1 MKRYD
6 ISTFYTNENK
16 KQYIVFSTS
25 YISPLK
31 YINEI
36 EKELSNEVHSETE
49 IFFDLLLSSGNSKER
64 FGRAIYDGKQFDKKS
79 FEYLSVPK
87 QDFLRSFSAKYYEK
101 YNNYVE
107 NSILNS
113 IQRKML
119 CKGIC
124 I

>member
-6 ISTFYTNENK
+6 IRSFYTNENK

-31 YINEI
+31 FIKEI
-36 EKELSNEVHSETE
+36 EEELSNQVNTE
-49 IFFDLLLSSGNSKER
+49 IEVIFDLLLSSGNSKER
-64 FGRAIYDGKQFDKKS
+64 YGKAIYDGEQFNRES
-79 FEYLSVPK
+79 FQYINVLK
-87 QDFLRSFSAKYYEK
+87 TDILRRFSAKYYEK
-101 YNNYVE
+101 RNDFLD

-113 IQRKML
+113 ILKKML
-119 CKGIC
+119 CNGIC

>member
-6 ISTFYTNENK
+6 IRSFYTNENK
-16 KQYIVFSTS
+16 KQYIIFSTS

-31 YINEI
+31 FIDEI
-36 EKELSNEVHSETE
+36 EEELSNEIHSEKE
-49 IFFDLLLSSGNSKER
+49 IFFDLLLSSGNNKER
-64 FGRAIYDGKQFDKKS
+64 FGRAIYDGRQFNKKS
-79 FEYLSVPK
+79 FSYLSISK
-87 QDFLRSFSAKYYEK
+87 QDFLRCFSAKYYEQ

-113 IQRKML
+113 IQKKML